1 MQRYVSFTITVPH
14 TITESLQ
21 TPSFW
26 IIARAVKEF
35 YAKQGVLPLSGTL
48 PDMKA
53 QSADYVQL
61 QNIYKAKARHDFEV
75 VDERVREIEKALLVA
90 GRPAIPRPEVE
101 AFCKN
106 AASVKLVNG
115 SPLRTLGPALDDRVD
130 FFAREVHDDD
140 SLAPIYLCFLILD
153 DLVWRDDGL
162 NQKQSAVEDMLA
174 PLNLKISMID
184 KATDRLLNTL
194 NEMTRGGGPYNEL
207 HNIAA
212 LTGGMVAQEVIK
224 VITKQ
229 YVPVENTCV
238 FDGIQSR
245 VQVFRG

>member
-1 MQRYVSFTITVPH
+1 M
-14 TITESLQ
+14 E
-21 TPSFW
+21 
-26 IIARAVKEF
+26 EF
-35 YAKQGVLPLSGTL
+35 YAREGVLPLSGSL

-61 QNIYKAKARHDFEV
+61 QNIYKTKARHDFEV
-75 VDERVREIEKALLVA
+75 IDERVREIEKALLVA
-90 GRPAIPRPEVE
+90 GRPAISRPEVE

-115 SPLRTLGPALDDRVD
+115 SPLRTSHLKLNDRAD
-130 FFAREVHDDD
+130 LFTRELQDDD
-140 SLAPIYLCFLILD
+140 SLASIYLCFLILD
-153 DLVWRDDGL
+153 DLVWRNDDL
-162 NQKQSAVEDMLA
+162 SQRQSAVEDLLA
-174 PLNLKISMID
+174 SLNQGLLTMPEIRV
-184 KATDRLLNTL
+184 RLLNIL

-224 VITKQ
+224 AITKQ
-229 YVPVENTCV
+229 YVPIENTCM